1 MEKRFKTNFRVR
13 IRIRLSAGLILLFLL
28 GCNQIEIPEPLDQFR
43 NLDDMSTTAI
53 SANIPRIEVDVNGRT
68 VTAKISVT
76 DQEGLPLEN
85 FRIGNYRIVEKV
97 TGADTVNVNA
107 QLIEQSDGEDLPL
120 AISAVMDYSGSMSV
134 LDIRNSELAMNTFV
148 GLKSPDDIF
157 SIVKFSNSVRIVQD
171 FTNDADLLRQA
182 IDLNYPDGGTAFYDA
197 CEVAL
202 NNTKTQSNITND
214 YLPVIIGFTD
224 GEDTRSV
231 TSLSRLIA
239 NSNGCGIPIYSVG
252 IGGANRTTLNS
263 LSNSTGGRASFAPSS
278 AEIGELYNQIS
289 RQLTTLY
296 TAEWNSS
303 ASSGTQVTVVIDVE
317 YTSANG
323 TFTDRALASYIVP

>member
-1 MEKRFKTNFRVR
+1 MEKKFKTNFR
-13 IRIRLSAGLILLFLL
+13 IKFCAGLLLLSLL

-43 NLDDMSTTAI
+43 NLDDTNTTSI

-76 DQEGLPLEN
+76 DQQGLPLEN

-97 TGADTVNVNA
+97 TGSDTVDVNA
-107 QLIEQSDGEDLPL
+107 QLIEASEGTNLPL
-120 AISAVMDYSGSMSV
+120 AISAVMDYSGSMSA

-157 SIVKFSNSVRIVQD
+157 SIVKFSSSVQIIQD
-171 FTNDADLLRQA
+171 FTSDADLLRQA
-182 IDLNYPDGGTAFYDA
+182 VDLNYPDGGTAFYDA

-202 NNTKTQSNITND
+202 NNTKAQSNVVND

-231 TSLSRLIA
+231 TSLSRLVA
-239 NSNGCGIPIYSVG
+239 NANGCGIPVYSIG
-252 IGGANRTTLNS
+252 IGGADRTTLNS

-278 AEIGELYNQIS
+278 SEIGELYNQIS
-289 RQLTTLY
+289 QQLTTLY

-323 TFTDRALASYIVP
+323 TFTDRALTSYIVP